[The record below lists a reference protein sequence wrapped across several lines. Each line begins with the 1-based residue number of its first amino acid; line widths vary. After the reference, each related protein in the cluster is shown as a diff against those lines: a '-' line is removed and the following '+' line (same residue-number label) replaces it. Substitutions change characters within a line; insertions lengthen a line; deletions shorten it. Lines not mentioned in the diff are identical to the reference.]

1 MLNSLQNGR
10 CSFII
15 TKLLVHTTT
24 LLISA
29 KNSFLFF
36 TSLFLHTTIPS
47 VTIKIP
53 QKRRDQGAREY
64 CEDWHS
70 SNLSLLPQN
79 MDSDNRAHNY
89 WFLSLRLRKIGVLQ
103 VSSLWWRFL
112 KSECQTIQSTF
123 SQKSKYCYYFHT
135 VLMSSQNLTFP

>member
-103 VSSLWWRFL
+103 VVVFDEDSWNRNVKPFNPPSL
-112 KSECQTIQSTF
+112 KNPNIAITSIP
-123 SQKSKYCYYFHT
+123 Y
-135 VLMSSQNLTFP
+135 

>member
-1 MLNSLQNGR
+1 MLLHYH
-10 CSFII
+10 
-15 TKLLVHTTT
+15 KTTC
-24 LLISA
+24 A
-29 KNSFLFF
+29 YNYPFNFCQKFV
-36 TSLFLHTTIPS
+36 SLFHLPIFTYNYPISYNKNTS
-47 VTIKIP
+47 EEKN
-53 QKRRDQGAREY
+53 QGAREY

>member
-70 SNLSLLPQN
+70 SHLSLLPQN

-103 VSSLWWRFL
+103 VVVYDEDSWNRNVKPSNPPSL
-112 KSECQTIQSTF
+112 KNPNIAITSIP
-123 SQKSKYCYYFHT
+123 Y
-135 VLMSSQNLTFP
+135 

>member
-36 TSLFLHTTIPS
+36 TFLFLHTTIPS

-103 VSSLWWRFL
+103 VVVFDEDSWNRNVKPSSPPSL
-112 KSECQTIQSTF
+112 KNPNIAITSIP
-123 SQKSKYCYYFHT
+123 Y
-135 VLMSSQNLTFP
+135 